1 MPDQFADLRHE
12 LAVANRI
19 LANEGIIDAFGHIS
33 ARHPK
38 DPNRYFISRHRASEL
53 VEPSDI
59 LEMTLDSKPVV
70 PTSLRLYS
78 EMVIHGEIYKAR
90 PDVNSVCHHHAP
102 SVLPFCA
109 TGVELVPLFHLGGT
123 LGAKVPFWDSRDE
136 FGDTNLLVRTPEE
149 GASHARALG
158 PHWMLLL
165 RRHGASLA
173 GKSVRECVFRSI
185 YTTRN
190 AELQL
195 RAMAIGTLGPLSAGE
210 AEKCGGHNLG
220 SRGVERAWE
229 YWVTRLQKA
238 EAMWAA
244 AGLPRM
250 KGLAEVARPQ
260 TAGLPQ
266 AKAPARRARPGKPE
280 QEGQREEEAAR
291 GIGHISLERT
301 RCLKDSASGKLGL
314 LRSALWGAEHA
325 MRCAKDILHASV
337 TATRRTE
344 QQITIVAARS
354 PIVAKNDFYPH
365 ASHQRRGNTMQT
377 QRTYQVQH
385 WPNGQWSREH
395 NWKKVEAASEKEAAE
410 KVCGRALKQDGKL
423 AQLRARVLT
432 LGDLKQHSATAFYAA
447 E

>member
-1 MPDQFADLRHE
+1 MAGLVPAIHVFSAASDIKTWMPGMKPGMTANLRPDSRTEDPAMPDSFAELRHE

-33 ARHPK
+33 VRNPK

-70 PTSLRLYS
+70 PTNVRLYS
-78 EMVIHGEIYKAR
+78 EMVIHGEIYKVR

-123 LGAKVPFWDSRDE
+123 LGEKVPFWDSRDE

-158 PHWMLLL
+158 PHYMLLL

-173 GKSVRECVFRSI
+173 GKSLRECVFRSI
-185 YTTRN
+185 YSTRN

-195 RAMAIGTLGPLSAGE
+195 RAMAIGTLGPLSPGE
-210 AEKCGGHNLG
+210 VEKCGGHNLG

-244 AGLPRM
+244 AGLPRL
-250 KGLAEVARPQ
+250 KDLGKLARPQ
-260 TAGLPQ
+260 TAGL
-266 AKAPARRARPGKPE
+266 APAR
-280 QEGQREEEAAR
+280 
-291 GIGHISLERT
+291 
-301 RCLKDSASGKLGL
+301 SAS
-314 LRSALWGAEHA
+314 RSEP
-325 MRCAKDILHASV
+325 
-337 TATRRTE
+337 RTKSR
-344 QQITIVAARS
+344 AAPRKRQGHRS
-354 PIVAKNDFYPH
+354 
-365 ASHQRRGNTMQT
+365 R
-377 QRTYQVQH
+377 
-385 WPNGQWSREH
+385 
-395 NWKKVEAASEKEAAE
+395 
-410 KVCGRALKQDGKL
+410 
-423 AQLRARVLT
+423 
-432 LGDLKQHSATAFYAA
+432 
-447 E
+447 

>member
-1 MPDQFADLRHE
+1 MPDQFAELRHE
-12 LAVANRI
+12 IAVANRI

-33 ARHPK
+33 ARNPK

-53 VEPSDI
+53 VEPSDV

-70 PTSLRLYS
+70 STNLRLYS

-220 SRGVERAWE
+220 ARGVERAWE

-244 AGLPRM
+244 AGLPQM
-250 KGLAEVARPQ
+250 QGLAAVARPQ

-266 AKAPARRARPGKPE
+266 AKCPAKAPTKTKAPVRRASQTKAGAKKKR
-280 QEGQREEEAAR
+280 RAA
-291 GIGHISLERT
+291 
-301 RCLKDSASGKLGL
+301 
-314 LRSALWGAEHA
+314 
-325 MRCAKDILHASV
+325 
-337 TATRRTE
+337 
-344 QQITIVAARS
+344 
-354 PIVAKNDFYPH
+354 
-365 ASHQRRGNTMQT
+365 
-377 QRTYQVQH
+377 
-385 WPNGQWSREH
+385 
-395 NWKKVEAASEKEAAE
+395 
-410 KVCGRALKQDGKL
+410 
-423 AQLRARVLT
+423 
-432 LGDLKQHSATAFYAA
+432 
-447 E
+447 

>member
-1 MPDQFADLRHE
+1 MTTTQNRELPDPFADLRHE

-238 EAMWAA
+238 AHEGSCRSRAA
-244 AGLPRM
+244 ANGGAAP
-250 KGLAEVARPQ
+250 GQ
-260 TAGLPQ
+260 GAGTTG
-266 AKAPARRARPGKPE
+266 APGKPG

-291 GIGHISLERT
+291 GVGHISLART
-301 RCLKDSASGKLGL
+301 RCWKGLVAGKGSASGKLGAP
-314 LRSALWGAEHA
+314 RTSF
-325 MRCAKDILHASV
+325 
-337 TATRRTE
+337 TR
-344 QQITIVAARS
+344 A
-354 PIVAKNDFYPH
+354 
-365 ASHQRRGNTMQT
+365 
-377 QRTYQVQH
+377 
-385 WPNGQWSREH
+385 
-395 NWKKVEAASEKEAAE
+395 
-410 KVCGRALKQDGKL
+410 
-423 AQLRARVLT
+423 
-432 LGDLKQHSATAFYAA
+432 
-447 E
+447 

>member
-1 MPDQFADLRHE
+1 MADPFADLRHE

-33 ARHPK
+33 ARNPK

-70 PTSLRLYS
+70 PTSVRLYS
-78 EMVIHGEIYKAR
+78 EMVIHGEIYKVR
-90 PDVNSVCHHHAP
+90 PDINSVCHHHAP

-109 TGVELVPLFHLGGT
+109 TGVELVPLFHLGAT
-123 LGAKVPFWDSRDE
+123 LGPKVPFWDSRDE

-158 PHWMLLL
+158 PHYMLLL

-195 RAMAIGTLGPLSAGE
+195 RAMAIGRPGPLSPGE
-210 AEKCGGHNLG
+210 TEKCGGHNLG
-220 SRGVERAWE
+220 IRGVERAWE

-238 EAMWAA
+238 EATWAA
-244 AGLPRM
+244 AGLTRM

-260 TAGLPQ
+260 TAGLP
-266 AKAPARRARPGKPE
+266 P
-280 QEGQREEEAAR
+280 
-291 GIGHISLERT
+291 
-301 RCLKDSASGKLGL
+301 
-314 LRSALWGAEHA
+314 
-325 MRCAKDILHASV
+325 
-337 TATRRTE
+337 
-344 QQITIVAARS
+344 
-354 PIVAKNDFYPH
+354 
-365 ASHQRRGNTMQT
+365 
-377 QRTYQVQH
+377 
-385 WPNGQWSREH
+385 
-395 NWKKVEAASEKEAAE
+395 AASAA
-410 KVCGRALKQDGKL
+410 KTRGKS
-423 AQLRARVLT
+423 R
-432 LGDLKQHSATAFYAA
+432 TAAKKKR
-447 E
+447 